1 MWGSDISRVMGRA
14 GTIRLAPEGREY
26 AKHTYAEALFYLKH
40 TDRLTA
46 DQREWLLGRTAAT
59 VLGWGYERLPGFLRV
74 PGRADDDPARGGNT
88 SVSPMRPAVKIA

>member
-1 MWGSDISRVMGRA
+1 MATVAWLLA
-14 GTIRLAPEGREY
+14 LAPAAGASELRDY

-59 VLGWGYERLPGFLRV
+59 VLGWG
-74 PGRADDDPARGGNT
+74 
-88 SVSPMRPAVKIA
+88 

>member
-1 MWGSDISRVMGRA
+1 MGRA

-59 VLGWGYERLPGFLRV
+59 VLGWG
-74 PGRADDDPARGGNT
+74 
-88 SVSPMRPAVKIA
+88 